1 MWAWETSTAVVGRKP
16 RFDEDADEFEDD
28 GFSFDDD
35 EDEDDE
41 DLDDEDLDDEDED
54 DLDDEEFDIDD
65 DEPKPRRKRGGEWDE
80 LPPQGR

>member
-28 GFSFDDD
+28 GFSF
-35 EDEDDE
+35 EEEDDE
-41 DLDDEDLDDEDED
+41 DDLDDEELDDEEKDDD

-65 DEPKPRRKRGGEWDE
+65 EDDPKPRRKRGGDWDE
-80 LPPQGR
+80 